1 MGRALFSHR
10 LVALAAVSLGSRLL
24 IIHCPVFALSPSL
37 GAAAAEQVALRQ
49 KGVEVLGLLGAAEAL
64 EY

>member
-10 LVALAAVSLGSRLL
+10 LVALAAVSPGSRLL

-37 GAAAAEQVALRQ
+37 GVAAAELVALRQ
-49 KGVEVLGLLGAAEAL
+49 KGVEVLGLLGAAEAP
-64 EY
+64 E